1 MPNPVENELGLGPV
15 MHRLRRWSRNKLA
28 RLGNGTIPED
38 KRMLDPLTVNYEAWH
53 EVRRTV
59 REWPQYKEAA
69 NSIEILVSPED
80 WDDYWGIDTSRKEA
94 GVSAYVR
101 ARAKEKNY
109 WMAGD
114 PQISVYC
121 EDDIEPGEVEVICRF
136 AEPQEEG
143 VPAGDFSS
151 TAAHEPLV
159 QEHGLEREPHGQAS
173 EIVDEAYGEKAPKTE
188 RHEERRVVPTTSFAS
203 QFSQDEDSK
212 VEDFDE
218 MDGPSAVKFVDASK
232 AGQACLADAH
242 GFRLVLGSGDCIG
255 AVSYGQEVSPEVNVR
270 LDADRFPYVGPKQCS
285 LGVIDGRWM
294 VVNHAKHGTQ
304 LVLADGRRLM
314 LGSSDPYPIS
324 EGDVLFLGPQ
334 RPLRFEL
341 L

>member
-38 KRMLDPLTVNYEAWH
+38 KRMLDPLTVNYEAWR

-69 NSIEILVSPED
+69 NSVEILVSPED
-80 WDDYWGIDTSRKEA
+80 WDDYWGIDTARKEA
-94 GVSAYVR
+94 AVAAYVR
-101 ARAKEKNY
+101 MRAKDKGY

-114 PQISVYC
+114 PQVSVYC
-121 EDDIEPGEVEVICRF
+121 EDAIEPGELEVNCQF
-136 AEPQEEG
+136 AEPQNDDQSFDA
-143 VPAGDFSS
+143 VSS
-151 TAAHEPLV
+151 TAAHEKIEQAP
-159 QEHGLEREPHGQAS
+159 EPM
-173 EIVDEAYGEKAPKTE
+173 EETRVEEVPKTE
-188 RHEERRVVPTTSFAS
+188 RFEERRVMPTSSFAS
-203 QFSQDEDSK
+203 AFKQDDDADVDEL
-212 VEDFDE
+212 FDE
-218 MDGPSAVKFVDASK
+218 IDEPPAVHFEEAGK
-232 AGQACLADAH
+232 AGKACLADAH
-242 GFRLVLGSGDCIG
+242 GFRLELSSGDCIG

-270 LDADRFPYVGPKQCS
+270 LDSDRFPYVGPKQCS
-285 LGVIDGRWM
+285 IGVIDGHWM
-294 VVNHAKHGTQ
+294 VMNHARHGTK

-314 LGSSDPYPIS
+314 LGSSEPYPIN
-324 EGDVLFLGPQ
+324 EGDVLFLGPK